1 MESGKNKWRILECL
15 DDWQEAEAGEV
26 KTLSEIKLFG
36 KWDTSNIQIRD
47 LGLRAY
53 ISLNPVLV
61 PHSCGRHEHKR
72 FGKAKINIV
81 ERLANRIM
89 RPGKNGG
96 KKALALSIVDNAL
109 ELVYLKTGENP
120 VQVLVRAI
128 ENSAPREEVTRISYG
143 GVTYP
148 QSVDSSP
155 QRRVDLAL
163 RFITDAARN
172 SAFGSNKPI
181 EECLADEIVMAAS
194 NDPKSYAVQK
204 REEIERIAIS
214 AR

>member
-1 MESGKNKWRILECL
+1 MK
-15 DDWQEAEAGEV
+15 A
-26 KTLSEIKLFG
+26 LSEIKLFG
-36 KWDTSNIQIRD
+36 KWDTSNVQIKD
-47 LGLRAY
+47 LGLKAY
-53 ISLNPVLV
+53 ISLNPMLI

-72 FGKAKINIV
+72 FGKAKVNIV

-89 RPGKNGG
+89 LPGKNGG
-96 KKALALSIVDNAL
+96 KKTLALSIVDNAL

-172 SAFGSNKPI
+172 SAFGSNEPI

>member
-1 MESGKNKWRILECL
+1 MKS
-15 DDWQEAEAGEV
+15 
-26 KTLSEIKLFG
+26 LSEVKLFG
-36 KWDTSNIQIRD
+36 KWELSNIQVRD
-47 LGLRAY
+47 LGLKAY
-53 ISLNPVLV
+53 ISLNPMLI

-72 FGKAKINIV
+72 FGKAKVNIV
-81 ERLANRIM
+81 ERLVNRVM

-96 KKALALSIVDNAL
+96 KKTLALDIVENAL
-109 ELVYLKTGENP
+109 ELVHLKTGENP
-120 VQVLVRAI
+120 VQVLVKAI

-155 QRRVDLAL
+155 QRRVDLAI
-163 RFITDAARN
+163 RFITDAAR
-172 SAFGSNKPI
+172 SAAFGSNKPI
-181 EECLADEIVMAAS
+181 EECIADEIVLAAN

>member
-1 MESGKNKWRILECL
+1 M
-15 DDWQEAEAGEV
+15 
-26 KTLSEIKLFG
+26 SEIKLFG
-36 KWDTSNIQIRD
+36 KWSLSDLQVRD
-47 LGLRAY
+47 LGLKAY
-53 ISLNPVLV
+53 ISLNPTLV

-72 FGKAKINIV
+72 FGKAKVNIV
-81 ERLANRIM
+81 ERLANKVM

-96 KKALALSIVDNAL
+96 KKTLALNIVESAL
-109 ELVYLKTGENP
+109 ELVHLKTGENP

-163 RFITDAARN
+163 RFITDVARN
-172 SAFGSNKPI
+172 AAFGSNKPI
-181 EECLADEIVMAAS
+181 EECLADEIVLATNSDA
-194 NDPKSYAVQK
+194 KSYAVQK

>member
-1 MESGKNKWRILECL
+1 MS
-15 DDWQEAEAGEV
+15 EV
-26 KTLSEIKLFG
+26 KLFG
-36 KWDTSNIQIRD
+36 KWELSNIQVRD
-47 LGLRAY
+47 LGLKAY
-53 ISLNPVLV
+53 ISLNPMLI

-72 FGKAKINIV
+72 FGKAKVNIV
-81 ERLANRIM
+81 ERLINRVM

-96 KKALALSIVDNAL
+96 KKTLALDIVENAL
-109 ELVYLKTGENP
+109 ELVHLKTGENP
-120 VQVLVRAI
+120 VQVLVKAI

-155 QRRVDLAL
+155 QRRVDLAI
-163 RFITDAARN
+163 RFITDAAR
-172 SAFGSNKPI
+172 SAAFGSNKPI
-181 EECLADEIVMAAS
+181 EECIADEIVLAAN

>member
-1 MESGKNKWRILECL
+1 
-15 DDWQEAEAGEV
+15 V

>member
-1 MESGKNKWRILECL
+1 
-15 DDWQEAEAGEV
+15 V

-36 KWDTSNIQIRD
+36 KWDTSNVQIRD